1 MRTLMITGGIC
12 MLHMKLVK
20 FFHVMFPEQSK
31 HFYTYHTELS
41 CNLLSS
47 SVPGTIFETNI
58 FLILCVKCYMMVNTM
73 KYLELDH
80 DSLKKIALLVLI
92 GFNVI
97 ERLILLYFYGTLC
110 PSVTLYKI
118 ESDYN
123 VNVSE
128 IEKLPPIIPIHLI
141 FLGLP
146 EVVYRIIML
155 RKGRKQ
161 RR

>member
-1 MRTLMITGGIC
+1 

-20 FFHVMFPEQSK
+20 FFHLLFTEQSK

-41 CNLLSS
+41 CNLLSL
-47 SVPGTIFETNI
+47 SVPGSVFQTNL

-73 KYLELDH
+73 KYLGLDH
-80 DSLKKIALLVLI
+80 DSLKKIALLGLI

-110 PSVTLYKI
+110 PSVKLYKI
-118 ESDYN
+118 RSDYN
-123 VNVSE
+123 VSISE
-128 IEKLPPIIPIHLI
+128 IGKVPPVFLIHMI

-146 EVVYRIIML
+146 EVVYRIIIL